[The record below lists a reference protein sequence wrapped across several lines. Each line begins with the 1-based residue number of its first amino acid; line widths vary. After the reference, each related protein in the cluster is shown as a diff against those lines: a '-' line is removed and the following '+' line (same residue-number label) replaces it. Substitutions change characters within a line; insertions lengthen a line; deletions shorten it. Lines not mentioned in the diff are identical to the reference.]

1 MRIVFVLI
9 FLTLT
14 GCNKHSSQ
22 PSSLVGNWRLSSF
35 IQSVMG
41 NGSWQAADS
50 LNPKYIQFNADGTLT
65 FSASDQADFNSAS
78 RYQVTSDTTMIFY
91 EEYGTT
97 PIKFL
102 TDTVLTMY
110 PGCMEECVD
119 RYTRSDNIK

>member
-1 MRIVFVLI
+1 
-9 FLTLT
+9 
-14 GCNKHSSQ
+14 
-22 PSSLVGNWRLSSF
+22 
-35 IQSVMG
+35 MG

-97 PIKFL
+97 PIKFF
-102 TDTVLTMY
+102 
-110 PGCMEECVD
+110 D
-119 RYTRSDNIK
+119 RYRADDVSRMHGRMRR